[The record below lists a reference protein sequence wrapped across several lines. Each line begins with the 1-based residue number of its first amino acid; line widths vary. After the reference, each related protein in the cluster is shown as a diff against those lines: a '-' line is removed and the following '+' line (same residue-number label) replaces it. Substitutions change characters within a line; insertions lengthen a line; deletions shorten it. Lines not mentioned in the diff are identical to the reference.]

1 MTKRISNAGDKSTGG
16 RFKKTTSGAT
26 TPPPVAQALPERQ
39 EVPRGDEPAGQD
51 ISPLGRIVAPT
62 PKGTILAGT
71 VGSTAYGLATAASD
85 VDTLG
90 VFMADTR
97 EILGLQGAQKTEETI
112 TSTNPDGAFHEIGKY
127 LRLALKGN
135 PTILELLYLPT
146 HTTRSELGNRLVSI
160 RDDLLSSAAVENAY
174 GGYAMSQAKR
184 LLSRSDEGK
193 QGFGSVPVNRIEK
206 HGRHC
211 LRLLLQGRQLLETG
225 SLAINVSQ
233 HREFLFSGGE
243 IAARDPQAFRA
254 VVEGQLALLSAAAHS
269 TRLPK
274 YPNVEKVN
282 QFLVEAR
289 LAMLSQPKL

>member
-1 MTKRISNAGDKSTGG
+1 MPKRISNAGDKSTGG
-16 RFKKTTSGAT
+16 RFKKTISGT
-26 TPPPVAQALPERQ
+26 TAPPPVAQTLPERR
-39 EVPRGDEPAGQD
+39 EAPHGDEPAAQD
-51 ISPLGRIVAPT
+51 VTVPGPIAAPT
-62 PKGTILAGT
+62 PKGTILAGA
-71 VGSTAYGLATAASD
+71 VGSTAYGLATANSD

-90 VFMADTR
+90 VFVADTR

-135 PTILELLYLPT
+135 PTILELLYLPA
-146 HTTRSELGNRLVSI
+146 HTTRSELGDNLVSI
-160 RDDLLSSAAVENAY
+160 RDHLLSSTAVENAY

-184 LLSRSDEGK
+184 LLSRFDEGK
-193 QGFGSVPVNRIEK
+193 RGFGSVPVNRIEK

-211 LRLLLQGRQLLETG
+211 LRLLLQGQELLETG
-225 SLAINVSQ
+225 SLTIDASQ

-243 IAARDPQAFRA
+243 IAARDPEAFRTLA
-254 VVEGQLALLSAAAHS
+254 EDQLALLSAAAQS

-274 YPNVEKVN
+274 HPNIEKVN

-289 LAMLSQPKL
+289 LAALSQSKL